1 MKYLLIIACLIAA
14 CNPVKR
20 VLKDPEKFDQV
31 AEEVIRRGRCVN
43 DTVTVTEVKDSIVYQ
58 DSVVI
63 YTEKIPCA
71 DFDTTIGRARIRV
84 SSGVLTYTY
93 KDSIVYRTKTIKETV
108 RDRSLEDIL
117 KKDVAGARD
126 SLKQALF
133 EVKELKSELKQAK
146 RDARNHQLKLW
157 LIIVALVTFAFRK
170 QIIGIVKSFI

>member
-1 MKYLLIIACLIAA
+1 MKYLLIIVCLIAA

-20 VLKDPEKFDQV
+20 VLKDNEKFDQV
-31 AEEVIRRGRCVN
+31 AEEVIRRGYCVN
-43 DTVTVTEVKDSIVYQ
+43 DTVTITETKDSIVYE

-63 YTEKIPCA
+63 YTEQIPCK

-84 SSGVLTYTY
+84 SSGVLTYSY

-117 KKDVAGARD
+117 KRDVAGARD
-126 SLKQALF
+126 SIKQALF
-133 EVKELKSELKQAK
+133 ENKELKSELKQAK
-146 RDARNHQLKLW
+146 RNARNHQLKLW

-170 QIIGIVKSFI
+170 QILGIVKSFI